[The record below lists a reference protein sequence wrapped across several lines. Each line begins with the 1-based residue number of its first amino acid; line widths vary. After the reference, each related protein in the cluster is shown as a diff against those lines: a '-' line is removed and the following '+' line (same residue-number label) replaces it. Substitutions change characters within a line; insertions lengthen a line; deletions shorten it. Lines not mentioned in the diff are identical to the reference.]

1 MMKSRKIVSRTL
13 AIVTFALALGVCSTP
28 IMAEAAGSGDL
39 AGQQGQLGQNGGVR
53 GDGTPVQAVVKLD
66 GNPVAGV
73 PVTFTA
79 KKSVTAKTDDNGVAS
94 ISLIPGHY
102 TVTASNDS
110 GSAKKTVNVPKST
123 TTTIVALTLAA
134 APAAKTP

>member
-1 MMKSRKIVSRTL
+1 MMKSRKIGSRTL

-28 IMAEAAGSGDL
+28 IMAEAAGSGDQ
-39 AGQQGQLGQNGGVR
+39 AGQLGQNGGVR
-53 GDGTPVQAVVKLD
+53 GDGTPVQAVVKMD

-73 PVTFTA
+73 TVTFTA